1 MIEFTLAFVSRRQ
14 SMFCAS
20 HPYLFVLMRYA
31 RWRHVLEQNLASLR
45 GGLPHCLQGI
55 TAGDVAGTLSASC
68 RLTCVRA
75 YDILRLRKVAK

>member
-31 RWRHVLEQNLASLR
+31 RWRHALEQNLASLR
-45 GGLPHCLQGI
+45 GGMNALPHCLQ
-55 TAGDVAGTLSASC
+55 VMP
-68 RLTCVRA
+68 
-75 YDILRLRKVAK
+75 